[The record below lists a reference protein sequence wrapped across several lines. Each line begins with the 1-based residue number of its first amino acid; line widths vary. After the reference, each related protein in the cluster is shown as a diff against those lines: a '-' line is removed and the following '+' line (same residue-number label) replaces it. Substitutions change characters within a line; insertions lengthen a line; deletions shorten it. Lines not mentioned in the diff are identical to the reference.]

1 MTEQTPIRIGIAG
14 AGRIVRDEHVPRFR
28 AIHGVELVSL
38 ASQTIESAHRAGAA
52 LGIGRVAP
60 HWADLVADPA
70 IDAVLIGAW
79 PYLHAPI
86 AIAALESGKH
96 VLTEARMAADGAAA
110 EAMLEASLTFPGQV
124 AMVVPS
130 SFSLWAD
137 GAIARVL
144 GDGTIGRLLAV
155 RVDWDAGPGTD
166 PGDHWRWQRRYSG
179 TNTMALGIV
188 YEAMARWLG
197 QAEWVAAET
206 RIVEP
211 RKPGV
216 DGRPIATDVADH
228 LVAMAGFPGG
238 VPATIEM
245 STVSRRG
252 QPNVVTFTGSTGTL
266 EADFSAGR
274 LAVVR
279 PGAAGGA
286 GGSAGA
292 AARENVEIAPGEHDE
307 WRAELDFV
315 AAIRRQAPVTLTDF
329 ATGMRYMRF
338 VDAVDESA
346 ATGARVRLAGA

>member
-28 AIHGVELVSL
+28 AIDGVELVSV
-38 ASQTIESAHRAGAA
+38 ANQTIESSRRAATA
-52 LGIGRVAP
+52 LDIPHVVP
-60 HWADLVADPA
+60 HWTDLVADA
-70 IDAVLIGAW
+70 GIDAVVIGAW

-110 EAMLEASLTFPGQV
+110 EAMLEASLRFPGQV

-137 GAIARVL
+137 RAIVRVL

-155 RVDWDAGPGTD
+155 RVAWDAGPGTD
-166 PGDHWRWQRRYSG
+166 PGDHWRWQRRFSG

-197 QAEWVAAET
+197 EAEWVTANT

-211 RKPGV
+211 RKPGA

-228 LVAMAGFPGG
+228 LVAIAEFPGG

-245 STVSRRG
+245 STFSRRG

-266 EADFSAGR
+266 EADFSAGQ
-274 LAVVR
+274 LSVVR
-279 PGAAGGA
+279 PGATILAPADAATAGG
-286 GGSAGA
+286 GI
-292 AARENVEIAPGEHDE
+292 VEIAPGEHDQ
-307 WRAELDFV
+307 WRAEPDFV

-329 ATGMRYMRF
+329 ATGLRYMRF